1 MRVLN
6 TIPRLSPH
14 VRLGPILRLL
24 SSLRLLA
31 NVPGWVPPAVFAMM
45 LSACGLFPP
54 KLTAT
59 TAEGKVHELAQQVA
73 EHPADVTLRNRWFRE
88 RELAINALLAEAAE
102 ADAKGDITS
111 AKQAYAR
118 ILTLDPYQPK
128 ALDYARA
135 SDREI
140 VLRKQLELA
149 KQHMNQP
156 KQALK
161 EVRDILLEQPTNA
174 EAQALEKQLIA
185 MEPRARA
192 SLPQLQTTIS
202 KPVTLELRDANIKVV
217 FEALS
222 KATGINFVLDKDI
235 KAETK
240 ASVFVKKMPIE
251 EAVEMVLA
259 SNGLQKKVLSPTS
272 VLVYPATQQKNKDYQ
287 DLLIRNFYFA
297 NTSAKQCADM
307 LRTILKIRDVY
318 VDERLN
324 MLVLR
329 DKPEVLA
336 LAEKMIKAQDIAD
349 PEVMLE
355 IEVMEVTRGKLQQ
368 LGISYP
374 TSLTVL
380 NSPLTLD
387 ALKRIKSSDI
397 GVSPNPGVQFKT
409 TDSDLNLLSNPR
421 IRVKN
426 NEKAKVLVGNKV
438 PVITTNTTANV
449 GTSESVSY
457 VDVGLKL
464 EVEPRI
470 MLDDF
475 VSIKVNLE
483 VSSLGEAVTL
493 SNNSKVYNIGTR
505 NASTMLRLK
514 HGETQILAGLIQDS
528 ERKNATKLP
537 GLGEIP
543 ILGRLFSNNT
553 DDKSKTEIVLAIT
566 PKVISNVTLPEATFS
581 EYWSGTDSVISDKP
595 LLNSMPSA
603 PAPTRSQQIRE
614 LQLQRQNELNDGGN
628 SLVNEPA
635 ANESPGSEP
644 PETPPSP
651 EPALPAPDTA
661 PANAGTSNTY
671 TPTSGGLSNNI
682 RDLPEQGTTS
692 LPAPKEIP

>member
-1 MRVLN
+1 M
-6 TIPRLSPH
+6 
-14 VRLGPILRLL
+14 
-24 SSLRLLA
+24 
-31 NVPGWVPPAVFAMM
+31 
-45 LSACGLFPP
+45 
-54 KLTAT
+54 
-59 TAEGKVHELAQQVA
+59 HELAQQVA
-73 EHPADVTLRNRWFRE
+73 EHPADAVLRNRWFRE
-88 RELAINALLAEAAE
+88 REQAINLLLAEAEA
-102 ADAKGDITS
+102 ADAQGDIATT
-111 AKQAYAR
+111 KQVYAR
-118 ILTLDPYQPK
+118 ILTLDPHHIK

-135 SDREI
+135 SEREI
-140 VLRKQLELA
+140 VLRKQLDLV
-149 KQHMNQP
+149 KQHMDNP

-161 EVRDILLEQPTNA
+161 EVRDILLEQPTNT
-174 EAQALEKQLIA
+174 EAQALERQLIA
-185 MEPRARA
+185 QEPRARA
-192 SLPQLQTTIS
+192 ALPQLQSNLS

-222 KATGINFVLDKDI
+222 RATGINFVLDKDI
-235 KAETK
+235 KPETK

-251 EAVEMVLA
+251 DAIDMVLA
-259 SNGLQKKVLSPTS
+259 SNGLQKKVLSPAS

-307 LRTILKIRDVY
+307 LRTILKVRDIY

-329 DKPEVLA
+329 DRPEVLA

-355 IEVMEVTRGKLQQ
+355 IEVMEITRGKLNQ
-368 LGISYP
+368 LGIVYP
-374 TSLTVL
+374 SSLTVL
-380 NSPLTLD
+380 DSQLTLE

-397 GVSPNPGVQFKT
+397 GVSPNPSVQFKT

-464 EVEPRI
+464 EVEPRV

-483 VSSLGEAVTL
+483 VSSLGEAITL

-505 NASTMLRLK
+505 NATTMLRLK

-528 ERKNATKLP
+528 ERKNADKLP

-543 ILGRLFSNNT
+543 ILGRLFSRHIDEKN
-553 DDKSKTEIVLAIT
+553 KTEIVLAIT

-581 EYWSGTDSVISDKP
+581 EYWSGTDTVISDKP
-595 LLNSMPSA
+595 LLNSVTSSPLTRAQQMREQQLQRQRELNDAASSPVNEVPESA
-603 PAPTRSQQIRE
+603 PAP
-614 LQLQRQNELNDGGN
+614 
-628 SLVNEPA
+628 EPV
-635 ANESPGSEP
+635 
-644 PETPPSP
+644 TI
-651 EPALPAPDTA
+651 PAPDA
-661 PANAGTSNTY
+661 Q
-671 TPTSGGLSNNI
+671 PTEKESQPDSAMPGLSNNVNDI
-682 RDLPEQGTTS
+682 PEQGTTS
-692 LPAPKEIP
+692 LPSPKVIP

>member
-1 MRVLN
+1 LN
-6 TIPRLSPH
+6 
-14 VRLGPILRLL
+14 
-24 SSLRLLA
+24 
-31 NVPGWVPPAVFAMM
+31 
-45 LSACGLFPP
+45 
-54 KLTAT
+54 AT
-59 TAEGKVHELAQQVA
+59 TPEGKVHELAQQVA
-73 EHPADVTLRNRWFRE
+73 EHPADVVLRNRWFRE
-88 RELAINALLAEAAE
+88 REQAINALSAEAEA
-102 ADAKGDITS
+102 ADAKGDVAT
-111 AKQAYAR
+111 AKQVYAR
-118 ILTLDPYQPK
+118 ILTLDPHHIK
-128 ALDYARA
+128 ALDYERA
-135 SDREI
+135 SEREI
-140 VLRKQLELA
+140 VLRKQLEQV
-149 KQHMNQP
+149 KQHMNNP

-161 EVRDILLEQPTNA
+161 EVRDILLEQPTNS
-174 EAQALEKQLIA
+174 EAQALERQLIA

-192 SLPQLQTTIS
+192 ALPQLQS
-202 KPVTLELRDANIKVV
+202 NLNKPVTLELRDANVKVV

-222 KATGINFVLDKDI
+222 RATGINFVLDKDI

-240 ASVFVKKMPIE
+240 ASVFVKKMSIE
-251 EAVEMVLA
+251 DAIDMVLA

-329 DKPEVLA
+329 DRPEVLA

-355 IEVMEVTRGKLQQ
+355 IEVMEISRSKLQN
-368 LGISYP
+368 LGIIYP
-374 TSLTVL
+374 GSLTVL
-380 NSPLTLD
+380 NSPLTLE

-397 GVSPNPGVQFKT
+397 GVSPNPSIQFKT
-409 TDSDLNLLSNPR
+409 TDTDLNLLSNPR

-464 EVEPRI
+464 EVEPRV

-483 VSSLGEAVTL
+483 VSSLGEAITL

-505 NASTMLRLK
+505 NATTMLRLK

-528 ERKNATKLP
+528 ERKNADKVP

-543 ILGRLFSNNT
+543 ILGRLFSRHN
-553 DDKSKTEIVLAIT
+553 DEKQKTEIVLAIT

-581 EYWSGTDSVISDKP
+581 EYWSGTDTVISDKP
-595 LLNSMPSA
+595 LLNTMPA
-603 PAPTRSQQIRE
+603 TTPNRAQQVRE
-614 LQLQRQNELNDGGN
+614 LQLQRQRELNEEAPANDTP
-628 SLVNEPA
+628 EPA
-635 ANESPGSEP
+635 APEP
-644 PETPPSP
+644 VALPPPDTPPANT
-651 EPALPAPDTA
+651 EYMQPAPA
-661 PANAGTSNTY
+661 MP
-671 TPTSGGLSNNI
+671 GLSDNVNGI
-682 RDLPEQGTTS
+682 PDQSTTTLPS
-692 LPAPKEIP
+692 PKVIP

>member
-1 MRVLN
+1 MNVLN
-6 TIPRLSPH
+6 PSLRSWSSVPRSLSFAACTL
-14 VRLGPILRLL
+14 VL
-24 SSLRLLA
+24 SS
-31 NVPGWVPPAVFAMM
+31 
-45 LSACGLFPP
+45 CGLFPP

-59 TAEGKVHELAQQVA
+59 TPEGKVQELAQQVA

-88 RELAINALLAEAAE
+88 RELAINALLADAAA
-102 ADAKGDITS
+102 ADAKGDIAT

-140 VLRKQLELA
+140 VLRKQLEIA
-149 KQHMNQP
+149 KQHINQP

-161 EVRDILLEQPTNA
+161 EVRDILLEQPTNS

-192 SLPQLQTTIS
+192 SLPQLQTAIN

-329 DKPEVLA
+329 DRPEVLA

-380 NSPLTLD
+380 NSPLTLE
-387 ALKRIKSSDI
+387 ALKSIKSSDI

-505 NASTMLRLK
+505 NASTILRLK

-595 LLNSMPSA
+595 LMNSMPAA
-603 PAPTRSQQIRE
+603 PSLNRSQQIRE
-614 LQLQRQNELNDGGN
+614 LQLQRQNELNEG
-628 SLVNEPA
+628 SSTPANEPA
-635 ANESPGSEP
+635 NDTPDAAP
-644 PETPPSP
+644 PP
-651 EPALPAPDTA
+651 EPALPAPDTT
-661 PANAGTSNTY
+661 PANINAAPQA
-671 TPTSGGLSNNI
+671 TPSADGLSNNI

>member
-1 MRVLN
+1 M
-6 TIPRLSPH
+6 TAMPRYVAISLSAW
-14 VRLGPILRLL
+14 LL
-24 SSLRLLA
+24 SS
-31 NVPGWVPPAVFAMM
+31 
-45 LSACGLFPP
+45 CGLFPP

-59 TAEGKVHELAQQVA
+59 TPEGKVHELAQQVA
-73 EHPADVTLRNRWFRE
+73 EHPADAVLRNRWFRE
-88 RELAINALLAEAAE
+88 REQAINALSAEAEAA
-102 ADAKGDITS
+102 DARGDIAA
-111 AKQAYAR
+111 AKQVYAR
-118 ILTLDPYQPK
+118 ILTLDPHHIK
-128 ALDYARA
+128 ALAYENA
-135 SDREI
+135 SAREI
-140 VLRKQLELA
+140 ALRKQIEA
-149 KQHMNQP
+149 VKQHMDNP

-161 EVRDILLEQPTNA
+161 EVRDVLLEQPTNT
-174 EAQALEKQLIA
+174 EAQALERQLIA

-192 SLPQLQTTIS
+192 ALPQLQTGIS

-222 KATGINFVLDKDI
+222 RATGVNFVLDKDI
-235 KAETK
+235 KPETK

-251 EAVEMVLA
+251 EAIDMVLA
-259 SNGLQKKVLSPTS
+259 SNGLQKKVLSANS

-307 LRTILKIRDVY
+307 LRTILKVRDVY

-329 DKPEVLA
+329 DRPEVLA

-355 IEVMEVTRGKLQQ
+355 IEVMEITRGKMNQ
-368 LGISYP
+368 LGIVYP
-374 TSLTVL
+374 SSLTVL
-380 NSPLTLD
+380 DSQLTLE

-397 GVSPNPGVQFKT
+397 GVSPNPSLQFKT

-464 EVEPRI
+464 EVEPRV

-483 VSSLGEAVTL
+483 VSSLGEAITL

-505 NASTMLRLK
+505 NATTMLRLK

-528 ERKNATKLP
+528 ERKNADKLP

-543 ILGRLFSNNT
+543 ILGRLFSRHIDEKN
-553 DDKSKTEIVLAIT
+553 KTEIVLAIT

-581 EYWSGTDSVISDKP
+581 EYWSGTDTVISDKP
-595 LLNSMPSA
+595 LLNSTPSNALTRGQQAREQQLQRQRELNDATDVPVNDTPESA
-603 PAPTRSQQIRE
+603 PAP
-614 LQLQRQNELNDGGN
+614 
-628 SLVNEPA
+628 EP
-635 ANESPGSEP
+635 
-644 PETPPSP
+644 T
-651 EPALPAPDTA
+651 ALPAPDAQPANTESMQPA
-661 PANAGTSNTY
+661 PAM
-671 TPTSGGLSNNI
+671 PGLSNNVNGI
-682 RDLPEQGTTS
+682 SEQGTTT
-692 LPAPKEIP
+692 LPAPKVIP

>member
-1 MRVLN
+1 MNVLN
-6 TIPRLSPH
+6 PSLRSWSSVPRSLSFAACTL
-14 VRLGPILRLL
+14 VL
-24 SSLRLLA
+24 SS
-31 NVPGWVPPAVFAMM
+31 
-45 LSACGLFPP
+45 CGLFPP

-59 TAEGKVHELAQQVA
+59 TPEGKVQELAQQVA

-88 RELAINALLAEAAE
+88 RELAINALLADAAA
-102 ADAKGDITS
+102 ADAKGDIAT

-140 VLRKQLELA
+140 VLRKQLEIA
-149 KQHMNQP
+149 KQHINQP

-161 EVRDILLEQPTNA
+161 EVRDILLEQPTNS

-192 SLPQLQTTIS
+192 SLPQLQTAIN

-329 DKPEVLA
+329 DRPEVLA

-380 NSPLTLD
+380 NSPLTLE
-387 ALKRIKSSDI
+387 ALKSIKSSDI

-505 NASTMLRLK
+505 NASTILRLK

-595 LLNSMPSA
+595 LMNSMPVA
-603 PAPTRSQQIRE
+603 PTLTRSQQIRE
-614 LQLQRQNELNDGGN
+614 LQLQRQNELNEGSN
-628 SLVNEPA
+628 TPANEPA
-635 ANESPGSEP
+635 NDTPDAAP
-644 PETPPSP
+644 PP

-661 PANAGTSNTY
+661 PANSNVAPQA
-671 TPTSGGLSNNI
+671 TPAADGLSNNI

>member
-1 MRVLN
+1 MNSFCLRF
-6 TIPRLSPH
+6 TLSAMLPGQAS
-14 VRLGPILRLL
+14 VRMILL
-24 SSLRLLA
+24 SMATILSSCSLWQPTLH
-31 NVPGWVPPAVFAMM
+31 
-45 LSACGLFPP
+45 
-54 KLTAT
+54 AT
-59 TAEGKVHELAQQVA
+59 TPEGKVHELAQQVA
-73 EHPADVTLRNRWFRE
+73 ERPSDVILRNRWYRE
-88 RELAINALLAEAAE
+88 REQAINGLTAEAEA

-111 AKQAYAR
+111 AKQFYAR
-118 ILTLDPYQPK
+118 ILTLDPNHRK
-128 ALDYARA
+128 ALEYANA
-135 SDREI
+135 SEREI
-140 VLRKQLELA
+140 VLRKQLEAA
-149 KQHMNQP
+149 KQHMDQP
-156 KQALK
+156 KLALK
-161 EVRDILLEQPTNA
+161 EVRDVLLEQPTHP
-174 EAQALEKQLIA
+174 EAQALEKQLLA
-185 MEPRARA
+185 LEPRARA
-192 SLPQLQTTIS
+192 ALPQLQTS
-202 KPVTLELRDANIKVV
+202 LNKPVTLELRDANIKVV

-222 KATGINFVLDKDI
+222 RATGVNFVLDKDI
-235 KAETK
+235 KPETK

-251 EAVEMVLA
+251 DAIDMVLA
-259 SNGLQKKVLSPTS
+259 SNGLQKKVLSANS

-329 DKPEVLA
+329 DRPEVLA

-355 IEVMEVTRGKLQQ
+355 IEVMEITRGKLQQ
-368 LGISYP
+368 LGINYP
-374 TSLTVL
+374 NTLTVL
-380 NSPLTLD
+380 TNPLTLES
-387 ALKRIKSSDI
+387 IKNIRSSDI
-397 GVSPNPGVQFKT
+397 GVSPNPSIQFRT

-493 SNNSKVYNIGTR
+493 SNNSRVFNIGTR
-505 NASTMLRLK
+505 NASTILRLK

-528 ERKNATKLP
+528 DRKNADKVP
-537 GLGEIP
+537 FIGEIP
-543 ILGRLFSNNT
+543 LLGRLFSRHT
-553 DDKSKTEIVLAIT
+553 DEKQKTEIVLAIT

-581 EYWSGTDSVISDKP
+581 EYWSGTETAISDKP
-595 LLNSMPSA
+595 LLNTLSTGTA
-603 PAPTRSQQIRE
+603 PNRAQQIRDQ
-614 LQLQRQNELNDGGN
+614 QLERQRELNEPSDGPVIEPPEP
-628 SLVNEPA
+628 LVPPEPA
-635 ANESPGSEP
+635 ALSPP
-644 PETPPSP
+644 DA
-651 EPALPAPDTA
+651 PAAAPVAGEAAQPAPA
-661 PANAGTSNTY
+661 
-671 TPTSGGLSNNI
+671 TPGLSDNVNG
-682 RDLPEQGTTS
+682 LPEQSTTT
-692 LPAPKEIP
+692 LPSPKVIP

>member
-1 MRVLN
+1 MNAFNLSAPWQ
-6 TIPRLSPH
+6 TAIPRYVVIS
-14 VRLGPILRLL
+14 VSAWLL
-24 SSLRLLA
+24 SS
-31 NVPGWVPPAVFAMM
+31 
-45 LSACGLFPP
+45 CGLFPP

-59 TAEGKVHELAQQVA
+59 TPEGKVHDLAQQVA
-73 EHPADVTLRNRWFRE
+73 ERPADVTLRNRWFRE
-88 RELAINALLAEAAE
+88 REQAINALSAEAEAA
-102 ADAKGDITS
+102 DARGDIVL
-111 AKQAYAR
+111 AKQVYAR
-118 ILTLDPYQPK
+118 ILTLDSHHIK
-128 ALDYARA
+128 ALAYENA
-135 SDREI
+135 SAREI
-140 VLRKQLELA
+140 ALRKQLEAA
-149 KQHMNQP
+149 KQHMDNP

-161 EVRDILLEQPTNA
+161 EVRDVLLEQPTNPQ
-174 EAQALEKQLIA
+174 AQALEKQLIA
-185 MEPRARA
+185 MEPKARA
-192 SLPQLQTTIS
+192 ALPQLQTGLS

-222 KATGINFVLDKDI
+222 RATGVNFVLDKDI
-235 KAETK
+235 KPETK

-251 EAVEMVLA
+251 EAIDMVLA
-259 SNGLQKKVLSPTS
+259 SNGLQKKVLSATS

-329 DKPEVLA
+329 DRPEVLA

-355 IEVMEVTRGKLQQ
+355 IEVMEITRGKMNQ
-368 LGISYP
+368 LGIVYP
-374 TSLTVL
+374 SSLTVL
-380 NSPLTLD
+380 DSQLTLE

-397 GVSPNPGVQFKT
+397 GVSPNPSLQFKT
-409 TDSDLNLLSNPR
+409 TDTDLNLLSNPR

-464 EVEPRI
+464 EVEPRV

-483 VSSLGEAVTL
+483 VSSLGEAITL

-505 NASTMLRLK
+505 NATTMLRLK

-528 ERKNATKLP
+528 ERKNADKLP

-543 ILGRLFSNNT
+543 ILGRLFSRHIDEKN
-553 DDKSKTEIVLAIT
+553 KTEIVLAIT

-581 EYWSGTDSVISDKP
+581 EYWSGTDTVISDKP
-595 LLNSMPSA
+595 LLNSTPSNTLTRGQQVREQQQQRQRELNDAAEVPVNDTPESA
-603 PAPTRSQQIRE
+603 PAP
-614 LQLQRQNELNDGGN
+614 
-628 SLVNEPA
+628 EPA
-635 ANESPGSEP
+635 
-644 PETPPSP
+644 
-651 EPALPAPDTA
+651 ALPAPDTP
-661 PANAGTSNTY
+661 PATTESMQPPSAM
-671 TPTSGGLSNNI
+671 PGLSNNVNGI
-682 RDLPEQGTTS
+682 SEQGTTT
-692 LPAPKEIP
+692 LPAPKVIP

>member
-1 MRVLN
+1 MSALNLSSNAVPGRGTRYVPTIMVLG
-6 TIPRLSPH
+6 LS
-14 VRLGPILRLL
+14 VLLL
-24 SSLRLLA
+24 SS
-31 NVPGWVPPAVFAMM
+31 
-45 LSACGLFPP
+45 CGLFPP
-54 KLTAT
+54 KLNAT
-59 TAEGKVHELAQQVA
+59 TPEGKVHELAQQVA
-73 EHPADVTLRNRWFRE
+73 EHPTDVVLRNRWFRE
-88 RELAINALLAEAAE
+88 RELAINALSAEAEA
-102 ADAKGDITS
+102 ADAKGDIAT
-111 AKQAYAR
+111 AKQVYAR
-118 ILTLDPYQPK
+118 ILTLDPHHVK
-128 ALDYARA
+128 ALDYERA
-135 SDREI
+135 SEREI
-140 VLRKQLELA
+140 LLRKQLEQA
-149 KQHMNQP
+149 KQHMDKP
-156 KQALK
+156 KALK
-161 EVRDILLEQPTNA
+161 EVRDILLEQPTNV
-174 EAQALEKQLIA
+174 EARALEKQLVA
-185 MEPRARA
+185 QEPKARVA
-192 SLPQLQTTIS
+192 LPQLQS
-202 KPVTLELRDANIKVV
+202 NLNKPVTLELRDANIKIV

-222 KATGINFVLDKDI
+222 RATGINFVLDKDI
-235 KAETK
+235 KPETK

-251 EAVEMVLA
+251 DAIDMVLS
-259 SNGLQKKVLSPTS
+259 SNGLQKKVLSPSS

-329 DKPEVLA
+329 DKPEVMA

-355 IEVMEVTRGKLQQ
+355 IEVLEVTRGKLNQ
-368 LGISYP
+368 LGIVYP
-374 TSLTVL
+374 SSLTVL
-380 NSPLTLD
+380 NSPLTLE
-387 ALKRIKSSDI
+387 ALKQIKSSDI
-397 GVSPNPGVQFKT
+397 GVSPNPSVQFKT
-409 TDSDLNLLSNPR
+409 TDTDLNLLSNPR

-483 VSSLGEAVTL
+483 VSSLGEAITL

-528 ERKNATKLP
+528 ERKNADKLP

-543 ILGRLFSNNT
+543 LLGRLFSRHIDEKN
-553 DDKSKTEIVLAIT
+553 KTEIVLAIT

-581 EYWSGTDSVISDKP
+581 EYWSGTDTVISDKP
-595 LLNSMPSA
+595 LLNTMPASSA
-603 PAPTRSQQIRE
+603 PNRAQQVRE
-614 LQLQRQNELNDGGN
+614 LQLQRQRELN
-628 SLVNEPA
+628 EEAPA
-635 ANESPGSEP
+635 DDIPEP
-644 PETPPSP
+644 PPEPVALPPPDSP
-651 EPALPAPDTA
+651 SANMESTQPAPALP
-661 PANAGTSNTY
+661 
-671 TPTSGGLSNNI
+671 GLSDNVNGI
-682 RDLPEQGTTS
+682 TDQSTTNLPS
-692 LPAPKEIP
+692 PKVIP

>member
-1 MRVLN
+1 MSALNLSSNAVPGRGTRYVPTIMVLG
-6 TIPRLSPH
+6 LS
-14 VRLGPILRLL
+14 VLLL
-24 SSLRLLA
+24 SS
-31 NVPGWVPPAVFAMM
+31 
-45 LSACGLFPP
+45 CGLFPP
-54 KLTAT
+54 KLNAT
-59 TAEGKVHELAQQVA
+59 TPEGKVHELAQQVA
-73 EHPADVTLRNRWFRE
+73 EHPTDVVLRNRWFRE
-88 RELAINALLAEAAE
+88 RELAINALSAEAEA
-102 ADAKGDITS
+102 ADAKGDIAT
-111 AKQAYAR
+111 AKQVYAR
-118 ILTLDPYQPK
+118 ILTLDPHHVK
-128 ALDYARA
+128 ALDYERA
-135 SDREI
+135 SERDI
-140 VLRKQLELA
+140 VLRKQLEQA
-149 KQHMNQP
+149 KQHLDKP

-161 EVRDILLEQPTNA
+161 EVQDILLEQPANV
-174 EAQALEKQLIA
+174 EARAFEKQLLA
-185 MEPRARA
+185 QEPKARVA
-192 SLPQLQTTIS
+192 LPQLQS
-202 KPVTLELRDANIKVV
+202 NLNKPVTLELRDANIKIV

-222 KATGINFVLDKDI
+222 RATGINFVLDKDI
-235 KAETK
+235 KPETK

-251 EAVEMVLA
+251 DAIDMVLS

-329 DKPEVLA
+329 DKPEVMA

-355 IEVMEVTRGKLQQ
+355 IEVLEVTRGKLNQ
-368 LGISYP
+368 LGIVYP
-374 TSLTVL
+374 SSLTVL
-380 NSPLTLD
+380 NSPLTLE
-387 ALKRIKSSDI
+387 ALKQIKSSDI
-397 GVSPNPGVQFKT
+397 GVSPNPSVQFKT
-409 TDSDLNLLSNPR
+409 TDTDLNLLSNPR

-483 VSSLGEAVTL
+483 VSSLGEAITL

-528 ERKNATKLP
+528 ERKNADKLP

-543 ILGRLFSNNT
+543 LLGRLFSRHIDEKN
-553 DDKSKTEIVLAIT
+553 KTEIVLAIT

-581 EYWSGTDSVISDKP
+581 EYWSGTDTVISDKP
-595 LLNSMPSA
+595 LLNTMPASSA
-603 PAPTRSQQIRE
+603 PNRAQQVRE
-614 LQLQRQNELNDGGN
+614 LQLQRQRELNEEAPVDDI
-628 SLVNEPA
+628 P
-635 ANESPGSEP
+635 EP
-644 PETPPSP
+644 PPEPVALPPPDSP
-651 EPALPAPDTA
+651 SANMESTQPAPALP
-661 PANAGTSNTY
+661 
-671 TPTSGGLSNNI
+671 GLSDNVNGI
-682 RDLPEQGTTS
+682 TDQSTTNLPS
-692 LPAPKEIP
+692 PKVIP

>member
-1 MRVLN
+1 MNVLN
-6 TIPRLSPH
+6 PSLRSWSSVPRSLSFAACTL
-14 VRLGPILRLL
+14 VL
-24 SSLRLLA
+24 SS
-31 NVPGWVPPAVFAMM
+31 
-45 LSACGLFPP
+45 CGLFPP

-59 TAEGKVHELAQQVA
+59 TQEGKVQELAQQVA

-88 RELAINALLAEAAE
+88 RELAINALLADAAA
-102 ADAKGDITS
+102 ADAKGDIAT

-140 VLRKQLELA
+140 VLRKQLEIA
-149 KQHMNQP
+149 KQHINQP

-161 EVRDILLEQPTNA
+161 EVRDILLEQPTNT

-192 SLPQLQTTIS
+192 SLPQLQTAIN

-222 KATGINFVLDKDI
+222 KAPGINFVLDKDI

-329 DKPEVLA
+329 DRPEVLA

-380 NSPLTLD
+380 NSPLTLE
-387 ALKRIKSSDI
+387 ALKSIKSSDI

-505 NASTMLRLK
+505 NASTILRLK

-595 LLNSMPSA
+595 LMNSMPAA
-603 PAPTRSQQIRE
+603 PTLTRSQQIRE
-614 LQLQRQNELNDGGN
+614 LQLQRQNELNEG
-628 SLVNEPA
+628 SSTPANEPA
-635 ANESPGSEP
+635 NDTPDAAP
-644 PETPPSP
+644 PP
-651 EPALPAPDTA
+651 EPALPAPDTT
-661 PANAGTSNTY
+661 PANTNAAPQV
-671 TPTSGGLSNNI
+671 TPAADGLSNNI